1 MQLQVNATE
10 IKTVYEQQL
19 FNGKNFHV
27 FIYNKTESVTGEA
40 AHEKRE
46 SVSNKIR
53 KLKTFALQLRQLFYV
68 CQFRLHLYV
77 LKIFTSSRI

>member
-1 MQLQVNATE
+1 MKIGTQNQA
-10 IKTVYEQQL
+10 
-19 FNGKNFHV
+19 FFPD
-27 FIYNKTESVTGEA
+27 EA